1 MAYEA
6 SLKAKWDTQNAF
18 NSVRR
23 EAKEEGKEEAGYQF
37 VKNLIEGFGFSD
49 EQAAK
54 AADVSLD
61 FVQKVRLS
69 LKKKRP

>member
-18 NSVRR
+18 DAVRR
-23 EAKEEGKEEAGYQF
+23 EALIKGAQQKSYEF
-37 VKNLIEGFGFSD
+37 VKNLISDFGFSD

-54 AADVSLD
+54 AAEVSID
-61 FVQKVRLS
+61 FVKKVRADFN
-69 LKKKRP
+69 KKEK